1 MANCYHLTFNLRDN
15 GVRLPPKLLLVTK
28 VTVFKR
34 FLEDKVLKKKR
45 KHLKTIF
52 FVRCLQLFTVV
63 TVVSMT

>member
-28 VTVFKR
+28 VTDFKR
-34 FLEDKVLKKKR
+34 FLKDKVLKKKR
-45 KHLKTIF
+45 KHLKTI